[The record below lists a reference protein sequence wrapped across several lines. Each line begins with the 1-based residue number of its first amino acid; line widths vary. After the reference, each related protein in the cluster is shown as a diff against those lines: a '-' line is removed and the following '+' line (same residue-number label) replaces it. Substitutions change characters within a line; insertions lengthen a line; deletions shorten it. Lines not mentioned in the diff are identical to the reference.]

1 MSVQTEKSN
10 LIDLLQNISDVSLL
24 KKVKQFLLKEIE
36 QGELTELQKE
46 KLNERLIEHQKNPK
60 SGVDA
65 FEFLDSIKSKY
76 EL

>member
-1 MSVQTEKSN
+1 MSVQTEKSI
-10 LIDLLQNISDVSLL
+10 LIDLLQNISDISLL

-36 QGELTELQKE
+36 QGELTEFQKE
-46 KLNERLIEHQKNPK
+46 ELNKRLEEHQKNPK

-65 FEFLDSIKSKY
+65 FEFLDTMKTKY

>member
-1 MSVQTEKSN
+1 MSVQTEKSI

-36 QGELTELQKE
+36 QGELTDFQKNEL
-46 KLNERLIEHQKNPK
+46 NNRLKEHQKNPK

-65 FEFLDSIKSKY
+65 FDFLDSIKTKY

>member
-1 MSVQTEKSN
+1 MSVQTEKSL

-24 KKVKQFLLKEIE
+24 KKVKQFVLKEIE
-36 QGELTELQKE
+36 QSDLSPLQKE
-46 KLNERLIEHQKNPK
+46 ELENRLKEHQKNPK

-65 FEFLDSIKSKY
+65 LLFLDNIKTKY

>member
-1 MSVQTEKSN
+1 MSVQTEKSI

-24 KKVKQFLLKEIE
+24 KKVKQFLLNEIE

-46 KLNERLIEHQKNPK
+46 ELSKRLEEHQKNPK

-65 FEFLDSIKSKY
+65 FAFLDGMKKKY